1 MLIVEDDASMREL
14 LAAILKDYT
23 LYEATTFKEAV
34 ALLERY
40 TVHITLLDIRLP
52 DGDGMELLK
61 RIKDKGESNEVIMI
75 SSVRDI
81 PTVVKAIKMGAYDYI
96 NKDFEYEDIR
106 VLVARAV
113 QVLARERELLY
124 LRSEISQYTDVDYIT
139 GKGNK
144 QKQID
149 EIVHRAAQVP
159 APVLL
164 SGERGTGK
172 ETVARR
178 IHALGGNA
186 QAPFVA
192 VTISAIPS
200 DELEVA
206 LFGEEPD
213 DPLGRVKHG
222 KFELASGGT
231 LFLDEIGEIR
241 NDLQVRI
248 LKAIEEGKI
257 ERVGGHKAIP
267 IQVRIISATYCDLD
281 RLITEGRFREDLYYR
296 LNVLPIALPPLRE
309 RLDDI
314 PAFLAL
320 FIKKAAGRYSRPTK
334 GVSPRALD
342 ILRGYNWPGNIREL
356 ENLVE
361 QMVALHD
368 REILNERD
376 IPIEYQVYQ
385 LDELKKTGEEDLIK
399 AATDAFERNF
409 ILNVLEKENWNQ
421 TRTSERL
428 GIHRKTLEYKI
439 KRLNLGEIIDLKR

>member
-1 MLIVEDDASMREL
+1 MGGGGGKKVI
-14 LAAILKDYT
+14 
-23 LYEATTFKEAV
+23 
-34 ALLERY
+34 
-40 TVHITLLDIRLP
+40 
-52 DGDGMELLK
+52 G
-61 RIKDKGESNEVIMI
+61 IK
-75 SSVRDI
+75 
-81 PTVVKAIKMGAYDYI
+81 
-96 NKDFEYEDIR
+96 
-106 VLVARAV
+106 
-113 QVLARERELLY
+113 
-124 LRSEISQYTDVDYIT
+124 
-139 GKGNK
+139 
-144 QKQID
+144 
-149 EIVHRAAQVP
+149 
-159 APVLL
+159 
-164 SGERGTGK
+164 
-172 ETVARR
+172 
-178 IHALGGNA
+178 
-186 QAPFVA
+186 
-192 VTISAIPS
+192 
-200 DELEVA
+200 
-206 LFGEEPD
+206 
-213 DPLGRVKHG
+213 
-222 KFELASGGT
+222 
-231 LFLDEIGEIR
+231 
-241 NDLQVRI
+241 
-248 LKAIEEGKI
+248 
-257 ERVGGHKAIP
+257 
-267 IQVRIISATYCDLD
+267 VRIISATYCDLD